1 MEKKDY
7 LLPICLIIM
16 LLAIYASLIY
26 APTVK
31 STENYTWTSPETQ
44 RIFYFHLPLA
54 ITSYLAFFIVFLSG
68 ILYLQKKNIKWD
80 IVASSSAEVG
90 VLFCTL
96 AIITGTLWA
105 KAEWGMFWDWGDMKL
120 NTTLVLWMIFIAYL
134 SIRNSIDEK
143 GKRARLSAVYGIIGF
158 VGVPLSYFSFYIWEY
173 IHPKVVSPGGGG
185 LKTEM
190 RTALMISMFAFF
202 IFYFYLLLKKI
213 ELEKLSERIEVI
225 EEKLEEF

>member
-1 MEKKDY
+1 MFKKDY
-7 LLPICLIIM
+7 LLPLCLVMM

-26 APTVK
+26 APEVK
-31 STENYTWTSPETQ
+31 STAGSSWTSPETQ

-54 ITSYLAFFIVFLSG
+54 ITSYLAFFIVFVAG
-68 ILYLQKKNIKWD
+68 ILYLNKKDIFWD

-96 AIITGTLWA
+96 AIITGTIWA
-105 KAEWGMFWDWGDMKL
+105 KAEWGIFWDWGDMKL

-134 SIRNSIDEK
+134 SIRSSIDEK

-158 VGVPLSYFSFYIWEY
+158 VCVPLSYFSFYIWEY

-185 LKTEM
+185 LATEM

-202 IFYFYLLLKKI
+202 IFYFYLLLKRI
-213 ELEKLSERIEVI
+213 ELETLLENIDII
-225 EEKLEEF
+225 EETLEE